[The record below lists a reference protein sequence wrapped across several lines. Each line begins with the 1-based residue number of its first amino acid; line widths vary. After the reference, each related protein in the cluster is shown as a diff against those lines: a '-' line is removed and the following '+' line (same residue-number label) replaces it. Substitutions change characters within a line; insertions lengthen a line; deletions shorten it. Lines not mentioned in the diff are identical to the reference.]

1 MCFFASC
8 LKKRFYLN
16 IFKLKNP
23 FHRKLLIFYIHI
35 QIFAAAALLALLCF
49 AAIACFT
56 SLKMIQQNKKLIE
69 SQTKKKLFIISLSL
83 SHTVFW
89 GGNFFLAPISEFC
102 KKICIWKKLFVRLEA
117 EFISNLNWTSKVH
130 NKKIS
135 PWKLFWRFF
144 NLKIR
149 VFNNWVLGEAYTN
162 VEKAQKTWSCERNE
176 GCRLISQI
184 SSFS

>member
-1 MCFFASC
+1 MLFFASC
-8 LKKRFYLN
+8 LKERFYLN

-35 QIFAAAALLALLCF
+35 QISAAAALLALLCF

-83 SHTVFW
+83 SHTVFR
-89 GGNFFLAPISEFC
+89 GGIFSGCHLWILQ
-102 KKICIWKKLFVRLEA
+102 KKYMEKTLFVRLEA
-117 EFISNLNWTSKVH
+117 EFISNLKWTNKVP

-135 PWKLFWRFF
+135 PWKLFWRIF

-149 VFNNWVLGEAYTN
+149 VFNNSAVYKAVWGLENVIMWEAM
-162 VEKAQKTWSCERNE
+162 Q
-176 GCRLISQI
+176 GCWLIRSYR
-184 SSFS
+184 SL